1 MTFLLSELGNLFHQ
15 KVGDEMK
22 EYIGDWLNVL
32 MTLLLS
38 TLTSC
43 HLIVSSCIMASG
55 RRRYARQMEYGMVLY
70 GPVCY
75 WMVLGFQF
83 FVVRVVWIVWV
94 DYDCIDSEWHCFE
107 QRDKKLVL
115 LLWSRVMGHRNFK
128 KSKQEFCLVE
138 PAWLWYS
145 QSKAYKSKWT
155 ESSLVLSL
163 RYVY

>member
-43 HLIVSSCIMASG
+43 HLIVSSSIMASG

-70 GPVCY
+70 VIEWSCGFNSLLCE
-75 WMVLGFQF
+75 LGGSYGL
-83 FVVRVVWIVWV
+83 IM
-94 DYDCIDSEWHCFE
+94 IA
-107 QRDKKLVL
+107 LVL
-115 LLWSRVMGHRNFK
+115 EN
-128 KSKQEFCLVE
+128 
-138 PAWLWYS
+138 
-145 QSKAYKSKWT
+145 
-155 ESSLVLSL
+155 
-163 RYVY
+163 